1 MRSPRPP
8 FSAQFRLFAA
18 VAGLMP
24 VLAWSL
30 PSAASAEETVV
41 YKFQF
46 GAGSVAPGYT
56 QVLPDMQFTKERGFG
71 FEATGARIVSV
82 DRSAGAGTGILA
94 WMRKI
99 SHGSNPLHDH
109 FITAD
114 KGFYFS
120 ARVPEEG
127 NYRVRVTLGDRA
139 GESDTTIK
147 AELRRLMVEQVR
159 TAPGEF
165 KTVEFI
171 VNTRT
176 PKIAAVGDIR
186 AGVVQLKAP
195 RESVQEAWDWD
206 DLLTLEFN
214 NSHPAVCAVEIS
226 KADVPTV
233 FIIGD
238 STVCDQ
244 SREPFNS
251 WGQMLPNFFKPD
263 IAVANHGESGETYRD
278 SIGRRRLDKMLSLMK
293 PGDYLFMQF
302 GHNDQKQIAAGTG
315 GPFTTYKAEIK
326 KHVDAVRAHGGTP
339 VIVSP
344 MERRNF
350 NPDGTLKPTL
360 ADYAEASRQA
370 ARELNV
376 AFIDLNA
383 QSILFYQALGPDRAY
398 LAFAGTGLKRD
409 ATHHDNYGSYEL
421 AKIIVQGIKDD
432 KLPLA
437 AHIKDD
443 FTGYDPRHPDSPDT
457 FALPPSPLYTNQRPL
472 GD

>member
-1 MRSPRPP
+1 MKSLSIPIRS
-8 FSAQFRLFAA
+8 FAA
-18 VAGLMP
+18 LTGCIP
-24 VLAWSL
+24 ILALSL
-30 PSAASAEETVV
+30 SGTARAQETAV
-41 YKFQF
+41 YKFEF
-46 GAGSVAPGYT
+46 GAGAVAPGYT
-56 QVLPDMQFTKERGFG
+56 QVLPDMQFTRKRGFG
-71 FEATGARIVSV
+71 FEATGAKIISV
-82 DRSAGAGTGILA
+82 DRSAGNGAGGWARIT
-94 WMRKI
+94 KVF
-99 SHGSNPLHDH
+99 HNPNPLHEH

-114 KGFYFS
+114 TAFYFS
-120 ARVPEEG
+120 ARMPEEG

-139 GESDTTIK
+139 GASTTTIK
-147 AELRRLMVEQVR
+147 AELRRLLVER
-159 TAPGEF
+159 IDTAPGEF

-176 PKIAAVGDIR
+176 PKIAPVGDIT
-186 AGVVQLKAP
+186 AGVVKLKAP

-214 NSHPAVCAVEIS
+214 NSRPAVCAVEIS

-251 WGQMLPNFFKPD
+251 WGQMLRNFLKPD
-263 IAVANHGESGETYRD
+263 VPVPNHGESGETYRD

-293 PGDYLFMQF
+293 PGDTLFMQF

-370 ARELNV
+370 ARELH
-376 AFIDLNA
+376 ASFIDLNA
-383 QSILFYQALGPDRAY
+383 QSILFYQALGADKAY

-421 AKIIVQGIKDD
+421 AKIIIQGIRDAR
-432 KLPLA
+432 LPLA
-437 AHIKDD
+437 AHIKND
-443 FTGYDPRHPDSPDT
+443 FPGFDPKRPDSPDT

>member
-1 MRSPRPP
+1 MSG
-8 FSAQFRLFAA
+8 
-18 VAGLMP
+18 GL
-24 VLAWSL
+24 
-30 PSAASAEETVV
+30 
-41 YKFQF
+41 KFEF

-71 FEATGARIVSV
+71 FEATGAKIISV
-82 DRSAGAGTGILA
+82 DRSAGTRTGIWA
-94 WMRKI
+94 GIGKI
-99 SHGSNPLHDH
+99 LHSSNPLHEQ

-120 ARVPEEG
+120 VRVPEEG
-127 NYRVRVTLGDRA
+127 NYRVRVTLGDKD
-139 GESDTTIK
+139 GESATTIK

-159 TAPGEF
+159 TAKGEF

-176 PKIAAVGDIR
+176 PKIAAVGDIK
-186 AGVVQLKAP
+186 AGVVKLKAP
-195 RESVQEAWDWD
+195 RESVMEAWDWD

-226 KADVPTV
+226 KADVPTI

-244 SREPFNS
+244 PREPFNS

-350 NPDGTLKPTL
+350 NPDGTLRPTL

-383 QSILFYQALGPDRAY
+383 QSILFYEALGANKAY
-398 LAFAGTGLKRD
+398 IAFAGTGLTRD

-421 AKIIVQGIKDD
+421 AKIIIQGIKNDN
-432 KLPLA
+432 LPLA
-437 AHIKDD
+437 SHIKDD
-443 FTGYDPRHPDSPDT
+443 FTGFDPRHPDSPDA